1 MIILDREG
9 LARALSKSTG
19 NPFLNAMI
27 DLQGLFNTIAAYQ
40 QHKPYIDKYSDTSL
54 SDLKDKIKAYLPE
67 ALDENGNI
75 NFSKL
80 EELAVDG
87 NKLAEAILGIKQM
100 RENFAN
106 ASIGGKLATF
116 KDQSML
122 DVLSGNIL
130 TKQAAI
136 LRKSQKFDEVLKKL
150 PEPIRTFLSY
160 NKEAFL
166 DKPELL
172 LAIATM
178 YGNTL
183 GENTETQTKTQTEI
197 NQNPEENIFSVP
209 PIQSIQSMFDEKTNE
224 ILQSLTPN
232 TSLSTSEKK
241 KQVINKLKQYVN
253 KKKSQKQ
260 QQQPTNKQ
268 QQQPT
273 NKQQQKKANNYIPPH
288 PLILFKTSEFTPANN
303 QNSSKKN
310 TEGSI
315 LLRIFGLSPS
325 KINPPPQ
332 SFLFKDLSSQIQ
344 KKN

>member
-1 MIILDREG
+1 M
-9 LARALSKSTG
+9 
-19 NPFLNAMI
+19 F
-27 DLQGLFNTIAAYQ
+27 
-40 QHKPYIDKYSDTSL
+40 
-54 SDLKDKIKAYLPE
+54 
-67 ALDENGNI
+67 
-75 NFSKL
+75 
-80 EELAVDG
+80 
-87 NKLAEAILGIKQM
+87 
-100 RENFAN
+100 
-106 ASIGGKLATF
+106 
-116 KDQSML
+116 
-122 DVLSGNIL
+122 LSGNIL

-136 LRKSQKFDEVLKKL
+136 LKKSQKFDEVLKKL

-172 LAIATM
+172 AAIATM

-197 NQNPEENIFSVP
+197 NQNSEENIFSVP

-273 NKQQQKKANNYIPPH
+273 NKQQQQPTNKQQQQPTNKQQQSLNSDIVFPWQNINLP
-288 PLILFKTSEFTPANN
+288 ILPYENLLPKTTR
-303 QNSSKKN
+303 
-310 TEGSI
+310 
-315 LLRIFGLSPS
+315 LW
-325 KINPPPQ
+325 
-332 SFLFKDLSSQIQ
+332 
-344 KKN
+344 